1 MCQLGVPALYFVVL
15 QTLTNRLATQDILQ
29 FLVWTE
35 DAEEQEQDD
44 VVETL
49 FTAVDNDGSSDRG
62 RSPKKDKKKKRKGSE
77 KKKKNSKKKR
87 KQSSSPSSSSSSSK
101 SESSSSSHEAHSHLS
116 YFLVHMT

>member
-62 RSPKKDKKKKRKGSE
+62 RSPKKDKKKKKRKGSE

-87 KQSSSPSSSSSSSK
+87 KQSSSPSSSSSSK